1 MKRIW
6 LLLALV
12 LCLAALPLAVSA
24 EEAEQPLSKEEVL
37 IQSTRDSY
45 TKSLASAG
53 RDDFSGFCGLM
64 TSHQLYNMGI
74 NETLVVKDGNKQF
87 DHYSTVG
94 ITDAGYHVAAYPSSL
109 YSLEEALNYIT
120 KNGTRDVYNMI
131 VGFQWTNT
139 EAGHIYGHA
148 CVINGIIDGTVYFV
162 ESFYTMLGGE
172 EGNVVRCT
180 IPEFA
185 SIFDDWTTYEG
196 LIHFGDYSVVCQEYE
211 TDAYLR
217 TRFDTVLRSQPEL
230 LGKGGCVRLRSI
242 AGGELLHASALVQTP
257 DERMFYRIHDGS
269 RTGYVPA
276 TAVIVSQLSGEGL
289 SLEDLDLPETLEAGQ
304 DADISGT
311 VRAEYGALGS
321 VEVCI
326 TDNKNAIALRE
337 RLPVAG
343 SRQSLTL
350 LNEELYLDLLSAGTY
365 RLEIYADSAST
376 VVWAGKLQTRY
387 QRVLLASAR
396 LQVGK
401 RKHKLSQPEA
411 QSLDGWVRNDGKWYC
426 YRMGEPATGW
436 VSSRGVKYYLDDTG
450 AAVTGWQE
458 IDGLRRYFSHTGAM
472 CVGWLTEP
480 EGTYYLDDTGTAVVG
495 WWENSGKKYY
505 FNEQGLLQTKG
516 EMADGDVIYV
526 FAPDG
531 IATEKEEKH

>member
-12 LCLAALPLAVSA
+12 LCLAALPFAASA
-24 EEAEQPLSKEEVL
+24 EEAEQPLSKEETL

-45 TKSLASAG
+45 IKSQVSAG
-53 RDDFSGFCGLM
+53 RESFAGFCGLM

-74 NETLVVKDGNKQF
+74 NDVLVVKDGNKQY
-87 DHYSTVG
+87 DHYAAAGV
-94 ITDAGYHVAAYPSSL
+94 TDAGYHVAAYPSSE

-131 VGFQWTNT
+131 VGFQWTET

-185 SIFDDWTTYEG
+185 SLFDDWTTYEG

-211 TDAYLR
+211 ADAYVR
-217 TRFDTVLRSQPEL
+217 ARFDTTLRSQPEV
-230 LGKGGCVRLRSI
+230 LGNMGCVRLRSI
-242 AGGELLHASALVQTP
+242 GGGELLHATALVQTP
-257 DERMFYRIHDGS
+257 DDRLFYRIDDGS

-276 TAVIVSQLSGEGL
+276 TAVILAELGGEGL
-289 SLEDLDLPETLEAGQ
+289 SLEDLDLPEILEAGQ

-326 TDNKNAIALRE
+326 TDSKNAIALRE
-337 RLPVAG
+337 RVPVAG

-365 RLEIYADSAST
+365 RLEIYADSASN
-376 VVWAGKLQTRY
+376 VVWAGRVQTRY
-387 QRVLLASAR
+387 QRVLLASSV
-396 LQVGK
+396 LQVGHRVQK
-401 RKHKLSQPEA
+401 IYRREPDA
-411 QSLDGWVRNDGKWYC
+411 PAGWQRLDGKWYC
-426 YRMGEPATGW
+426 YRDGQPQTGW
-436 VSSRGVKYYLDDTG
+436 LSYRGVQYYLDETG

-458 IDGLRRYFSHTGAM
+458 VEGQRKYFTATGAM

-480 EGTYYLDDTGTAVVG
+480 EGTYYLDDDGIAVTG
-495 WWENSGKKYY
+495 WWESAGKKYY
-505 FNEQGLLQTKG
+505 FNEQGLLQTQG